1 MLKSKPIE
9 KINGINIIICNLSYS
24 KFNVATNTER
34 LPKNNNIQINSLCFD
49 EISNLYN
56 EILQNIESLILKNDI
71 YNL

>member
-1 MLKSKPIE
+1 MVLTSSFVIFHIQNLMLLLIQKD
-9 KINGINIIICNLSYS
+9 CQ
-24 KFNVATNTER
+24 
-34 LPKNNNIQINSLCFD
+34 KNNNIQINSLCFD